1 MKWYNNMKK
10 VGMLMFIGEHQHTL
24 DEKGRIIIPSKF
36 RADLGLEFVM
46 TKGLDNCLFIYPKS
60 EWEILEAKLK
70 TLPLTSKDARAF
82 VRFFFSGAS
91 ESTLDKQGRVLI
103 PSNLREHSRL
113 DKDAVIIGVSTRIEI
128 WSKDHWNNYID
139 EDNLSYESIAESMA
153 ELGI

>member
-1 MKWYNNMKK
+1 
-10 VGMLMFIGEHQHTL
+10 MFIGEHQHSL

-46 TKGLDNCLFIYPKS
+46 TKGLDNCLFVYPKS
-60 EWEILEAKLK
+60 EWEILEEKLK

-103 PSNLREHSRL
+103 PANLREHSRL

-128 WSKDHWNNYID
+128 WSKDHWDNYID